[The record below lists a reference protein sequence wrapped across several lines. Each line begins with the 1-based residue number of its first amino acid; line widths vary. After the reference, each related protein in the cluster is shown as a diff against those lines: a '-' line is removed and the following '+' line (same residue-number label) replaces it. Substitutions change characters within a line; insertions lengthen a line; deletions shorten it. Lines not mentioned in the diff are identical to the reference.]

1 MQNKNP
7 MTVVYRNEM
16 RERPM
21 TVVYRNEQQPMT
33 VVYSIECVQRER
45 ERVKKVRRRKWSRS
59 P

>member
-1 MQNKNP
+1 